1 MTVKKNASRDSFKS
15 FMEKRGLKPH
25 PWAKKAGVRSST
37 LYNYLSGV
45 SANLTA
51 DTLQKL
57 AKAAS
62 TSVDELLDNTP
73 VASKATPP
81 QMVRVEAVVGIY
93 GRVFSVDDQAFV
105 ARPIGLPTD
114 VEVLAA
120 RIDKDG
126 LHPIPGGWTLFYEKQ
141 ARPPD
146 ALIGK
151 LAVVDVTAQKQ
162 RLVREI
168 QRVSQAGLYTLTAWN
183 AAALID
189 VEVDAAHAV
198 VSIAQVV

>member
-1 MTVKKNASRDSFKS
+1 MAAKKNQSRDSFKA

-45 SANLTA
+45 SESLTA

-57 AKAAS
+57 AKAAG
-62 TSVDELLDNTP
+62 TSVDELLGNAP
-73 VASKATPP
+73 AIPKATPAQP
-81 QMVRVEAVVGIY
+81 VRLDAVVGIY
-93 GRVFSVDDQAFV
+93 GRMFAVDTEEFV
-105 ARPIGLPTD
+105 QRPVGLPPD

-126 LHPIPGGWTLFYEKQ
+126 LHPIPGGWTLFFEKQ
-141 ARPPD
+141 PRNPEE
-146 ALIGK
+146 LVGK
-151 LAVVDVTAQKQ
+151 LAVVQVAPQNQ

-168 QRVSQAGLYTLTAWN
+168 HRGTQKGLYTLTAWN
-183 AAALID
+183 AALLSD
-189 VEVDAAHAV
+189 VEIAAAHAV
-198 VSIAQVV
+198 VSIVQIL